1 MSVYEK
7 IMAGLNEAVEHAE
20 GKRKLQEVTLT
31 VQPLKTYK
39 PQEIKAIRQSIG
51 ASQSLF
57 AGIMGVSIKTV
68 EAWEAGR
75 NQPEGPSRRLLAM
88 IQSDPQTVEKYS
100 IVAR

>member
-1 MSVYEK
+1 MSVYES
-7 IMAGLNEAVEHAE
+7 ILAGLNEAVEHAE
-20 GKRKLQEVTLT
+20 GKRTLRQTTLT
-31 VQPLKTYK
+31 VQPLKTYE
-39 PQEIKAIRQSIG
+39 PQEIKAIRHSIG

-88 IQSDPQTVEKYS
+88 LQSDPKTVEKYA